1 MLLLTVTGRLCEKDR
16 GCIERGLL
24 GYRLN
29 PTGQVRAAKTVVIL
43 REIEPL
49 TAAMIMVELFGER
62 REAVL

>member
-1 MLLLTVTGRLCEKDR
+1 M
-16 GCIERGLL
+16 